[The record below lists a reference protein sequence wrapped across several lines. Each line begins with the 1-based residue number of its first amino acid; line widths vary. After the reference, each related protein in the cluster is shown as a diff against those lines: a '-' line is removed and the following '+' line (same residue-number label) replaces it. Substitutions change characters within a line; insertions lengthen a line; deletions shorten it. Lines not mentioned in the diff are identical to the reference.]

1 MESVSRCFFYIFSML
16 SFNNDTKVILP
27 SSERGFHCNEMAV
40 PSALLIIS
48 FATSS
53 NKQKKSSLKSRAQ
66 SFPGDKHERASC
78 MFVFA

>member
-1 MESVSRCFFYIFSML
+1 ML

-27 SSERGFHCNEMAV
+27 SSECGFHCNEMAV

-53 NKQKKSSLKSRAQ
+53 PSKKAPSKVARNI
-66 SFPGDKHERASC
+66 FRV
-78 MFVFA
+78 MT